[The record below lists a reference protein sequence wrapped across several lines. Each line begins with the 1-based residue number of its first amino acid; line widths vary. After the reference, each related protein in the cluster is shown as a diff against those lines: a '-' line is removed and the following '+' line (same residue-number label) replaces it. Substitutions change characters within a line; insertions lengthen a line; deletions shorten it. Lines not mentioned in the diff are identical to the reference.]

1 MPRCVGVATPKRRSG
16 VGFSGDRLDLAQRDE
31 SVESGCDRAATGAH
45 GRERRPPGLHACR
58 GVLERAGRDDAG
70 VGRFSRSASTWTF
83 SGSSIRP
90 IPTRAATLLI
100 EIQQQFK
107 TGMVLAGV
115 ELRRQRILS
124 I

>member
-1 MPRCVGVATPKRRSG
+1 
-16 VGFSGDRLDLAQRDE
+16 
-31 SVESGCDRAATGAH
+31 
-45 GRERRPPGLHACR
+45 
-58 GVLERAGRDDAG
+58 